1 MQLCPN
7 WSVWCLNFIQI
18 DRVLSLVIK
27 ARWINLNCPSGW
39 CWIFSEFFFGCTTR
53 EPRWFHRG
61 LCTGFSIEQSGFEP
75 AWESVCLSSLSGKI
89 ISLPQCLVAP
99 RIDVK
104 NTSALSGPAYLQ
116 LSIKSQE
123 RFHLQIFLLLKIR
136 GNTFD
141 VLVDLPI
148 ETSLLLCCQIPQLIQ
163 RINHDYTSTL
173 RSLDRK
179 LHPPIQA
186 TCVEEIG
193 KLSLIGGLLLAR
205 ESLYWATVNQR
216 P

>member
-1 MQLCPN
+1 VNKSELPIWMM
-7 WSVWCLNFIQI
+7 LNSF
-18 DRVLSLVIK
+18 
-27 ARWINLNCPSGW
+27 WI
-39 CWIFSEFFFGCTTR
+39 FFGCTTR

-89 ISLPQCLVAP
+89 ISLSQCLVAP

-116 LSIKSQE
+116 LSIKSHE

-163 RINHDYTSTL
+163 RISHDYTSTL

-179 LHPPIQA
+179 LHTPIQA

>member
-1 MQLCPN
+1 
-7 WSVWCLNFIQI
+7 
-18 DRVLSLVIK
+18 
-27 ARWINLNCPSGW
+27 
-39 CWIFSEFFFGCTTR
+39 
-53 EPRWFHRG
+53 
-61 LCTGFSIEQSGFEP
+61 
-75 AWESVCLSSLSGKI
+75 VCLSSLSGKI
-89 ISLPQCLVAP
+89 ISLSQCLVAP

-116 LSIKSQE
+116 LSIKSHE

-148 ETSLLLCCQIPQLIQ
+148 ETSLLLCCQIQ
-163 RINHDYTSTL
+163 RISHDYTSTL

-179 LHPPIQA
+179 LHTPIQA

-205 ESLYWATVNQR
+205 ESLY
-216 P
+216 